1 MNHWSK
7 LKDDIRTAGGAWP
20 PPGCKE
26 VERAVSRRPPSKDWE
41 TLVRMELELRRLR
54 TAITNGRSR
63 DRQNLREQYFELK
76 ARFDAYHSTE
86 ADT

>member
-1 MNHWSK
+1 M
-7 LKDDIRTAGGAWP
+7 
-20 PPGCKE
+20 E
-26 VERAVSRRPPSKDWE
+26 QAVSRRPLSKDWE

-76 ARFDAYHSTE
+76 ERFDAYHSPK

>member
-1 MNHWSK
+1 
-7 LKDDIRTAGGAWP
+7 
-20 PPGCKE
+20 
-26 VERAVSRRPPSKDWE
+26 
-41 TLVRMELELRRLR
+41 MELELRKLR

>member
-1 MNHWSK
+1 MTHWSRI
-7 LKDDIRTAGGAWP
+7 KDSVRMAGGAWP

-76 ARFDAYHSTE
+76 ARFDAHHSTE